1 MNLFSNLINS
11 ILNKSLVIGTIAIG
25 SINLFSFNALAEEKP
40 TKLENNICF
49 NNTKDTFQICK
60 SEPLGF
66 SPNSLTKSFTSQNL
80 VELKE
85 SPSSINTYIQQPEPS
100 TDYGSY
106 IISILALLA
115 SIGIPLWQRSLQQKD
130 SQSQTL
136 DSINEGFWIRE
147 VVMPQINSKIF
158 NLCSTFRNR
167 INLNKPDFTIS
178 YRDELL
184 PLLNE
189 LRDSF
194 SLFKA
199 FPNASGAIQ
208 LLEKYCDDFDDDVT
222 DHLDETISVRRADVY
237 SFQLKL
243 TQELI
248 KTHKLIS

>member
-1 MNLFSNLINS
+1 MNLFSNLITL
-11 ILNKSLVIGTIAIG
+11 ILNRSLVIGAITIFTVNLFTFNVLAVEKSTKFDG
-25 SINLFSFNALAEEKP
+25 SI
-40 TKLENNICF
+40 CF
-49 NNTKDTFQICK
+49 HNTKNTLQTCK
-60 SEPLGF
+60 TDPLGF
-66 SPNSLTKSFTSQNL
+66 SPNSLAKSFSSQNP
-80 VELKE
+80 VQFKD
-85 SPSSINTYIQQPEPS
+85 SPSSINTYIQQPDPS
-100 TDYGSY
+100 MDYGSY
-106 IISILALLA
+106 VISILALIA
-115 SIGIPLWQRSLQQKD
+115 SIGIPLWQRRLQKKD
-130 SQSQTL
+130 SQSQKL

-158 NLCSTFRNR
+158 NLCSTFRNK
-167 INLNKPDFTIS
+167 INLNKPDFTMS

-199 FPNASGAIQ
+199 FPNASNAIQ
-208 LLEKYCDDFDDDVT
+208 KLEQYCDDFDDSVT
-222 DHLDETISVRRADVY
+222 DHLDEPISTRKADVY